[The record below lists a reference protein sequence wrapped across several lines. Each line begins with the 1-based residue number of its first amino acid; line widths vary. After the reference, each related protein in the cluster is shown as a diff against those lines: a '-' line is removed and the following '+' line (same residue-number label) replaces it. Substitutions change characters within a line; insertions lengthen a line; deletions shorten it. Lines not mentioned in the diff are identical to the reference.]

1 MFFFRDDHVEK
12 VKDWTTNDCFSN
24 KIPFTNRQRNYCKRN
39 LGYMEFISKSIR
51 MIKNECR
58 VAFVRERWN
67 CDIILKAPQFD
78 SSIKTGT
85 VLIFSF
91 NLKIASNYSL
101 KNTLIVYP
109 N

>member
-1 MFFFRDDHVEK
+1 MKFFDEICFSRDGHVEK
-12 VKDWTTNDCFSN
+12 VKDWSLSDCSSN
-24 KIPFTNRQRNYCKRN
+24 KIPFTSRQRNYCKRN

-67 CDIILKAPQFD
+67 CDTILNAPRFD

-85 VLIFSF
+85 TYFS
-91 NLKIASNYSL
+91 I
-101 KNTLIVYP
+101 
-109 N
+109 